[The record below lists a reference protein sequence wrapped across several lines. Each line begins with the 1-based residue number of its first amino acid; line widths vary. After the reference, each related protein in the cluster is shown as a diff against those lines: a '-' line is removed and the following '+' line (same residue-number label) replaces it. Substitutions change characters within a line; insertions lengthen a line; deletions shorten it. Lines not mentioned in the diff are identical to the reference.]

1 MYSRSFMGSKNFI
14 TNFLITNLLFNI
26 IIRVK
31 LSGPFQCRFCLCIQR
46 TGNQF
51 WDLVSFINLKL
62 VQNGYMW
69 IQLSSFQ
76 TTTPENLKWKQW
88 LTWSS
93 SPTLVFL
100 SSENIRHCWF
110 FFFLKNWPKKYKILH
125 TTLSIRRT

>member
-31 LSGPFQCRFCLCIQR
+31 LSGPFQCRFCLCIQG

-51 WDLVSFINLKL
+51 WDSVSFINLKL

-69 IQLSSFQ
+69 IQLGSFQ

-100 SSENIRHCWF
+100 SSENIRHCF

-125 TTLSIRRT
+125 TTLSIGRT